1 MGMASRGQA
10 WQARQGTEQ
19 IKNMKTKTRTQLEY
33 HPVSGMGINK
43 TQAVTVGKQLA
54 RIEKREGAIKPD
66 SVVSHARPES
76 SPLHEFFTWDDT
88 AAAEK
93 CRLDEASRL
102 VRSVR
107 IVRVD
112 MPVDEQPIIRAF
124 VNVRSSDAEQRFEGS
139 GYISFGRSQTV
150 ESYREQVLAAAKAEL
165 QGWARR
171 YKDLKEF
178 SAVYAA
184 IEEVAA

>member
-1 MGMASRGQA
+1 MERHGMAWKG
-10 WQARQGTEQ
+10 RQGTEQ

-43 TQAVTVGKQLA
+43 TQAVTVGEQLA
-54 RIEKREGAIKPD
+54 RIEKREGAIKPA

-124 VNVRSSDAEQRFEGS
+124 VNVRSSDEEQRFEGS